1 MIIPTLN
8 FEKALWKAGYTCV
21 CGLDE
26 VGRGCFAGP
35 VVVGAVIFPSNVC
48 LPIGIADSKL
58 LTPSKRKE
66 LELKIKDQAL
76 CWAVEEISVE
86 VINKK
91 GIGDATQQAFALAV
105 KNLSQKPDFC
115 LIDAFFIKYLEE
127 FEQKAVKS
135 GDKICASISAG
146 SIIAKVY
153 RDELMV
159 SLHEKYPQYNFAKH
173 KGYGTKE
180 HRDAIKKYG
189 LCDLHRTSFNLS
201 KFL

>member
-1 MIIPTLN
+1 MILPTLKI
-8 FEKALWKAGYTCV
+8 ETGLWNSGYKLV

-35 VVVGAVIFPSNVC
+35 VVVGAVIFPVDII
-48 LPIGIADSKL
+48 LPEGIRDSKL
-58 LTPSKRKE
+58 LTPKKRKE

-76 CWAVEEISVE
+76 CWAVGEIGVE
-86 VINKK
+86 VINEK
-91 GIGDATQQAFALAV
+91 GIGDATQLAFAKAV
-105 KNLSQKPDFC
+105 ENLSQKPDFC
-115 LIDAFFIKYLEE
+115 LIDAFFIKYLKE
-127 FEQKAVKS
+127 FEQKAVAN

-159 SLHEKYPQYNFAKH
+159 DLHEKYPQYNFAKH

-180 HRDAIKKYG
+180 HRDAIKKHG
-189 LCDLHRTSFNLS
+189 LCDLHRTSFKLQ